1 MDIQYGQLENLSW
14 LWLVAGLMLIA
25 LIATFRKHRALAQFA
40 TPNLLS
46 TLLPPAS
53 RKRGWIST
61 MLTLASLIGIVIG
74 LIDIRWGK
82 TWRDVPQK
90 GIEVVFALDVSRSM
104 LAQDLLPNRLE
115 RAKQDIKDLVN
126 EMKGDRVGLVIFAG
140 EARRKTPLTNHY
152 EDFKQMLDEVGP
164 HNLDRG
170 GSDLGAAID
179 LAAKSFLEKT
189 ADHKAI
195 VLITDGEDHESQ
207 PLEAAKKVHQEY
219 GIRIFTIGLGD
230 ASQGALIPLATRE
243 RGESFL
249 EHQGEPVRSKLN
261 GQILQQIATLTDGA
275 FIPAG
280 TKQVDMA
287 AVYQR
292 FIAGIDQRDF
302 ETARVNVYTPRYQWF
317 LGGALACLVI
327 EVLIS
332 TCPRPNQRNLRELT
346 AIRVASDSRKVA

>member
-1 MDIQYGQLENLSW
+1 MDNSKICPGSGW
-14 LWLVAGLMLIA
+14 LRGLVLVA
-25 LIATFRKHRALAQFA
+25 LIATLRNRRALAQFA
-40 TPNLLS
+40 SPNLLATLLPAVGRYRGRIS
-46 TLLPPAS
+46 TLL
-53 RKRGWIST
+53 
-61 MLTLASLIGIVIG
+61 TLAALIGIVIG

-104 LAQDLLPNRLE
+104 LAEDLSPNRLE

-152 EDFKQMLDEVGP
+152 EDFKQILDEVGP

-170 GSDLGAAID
+170 GSNLGAAID

-207 PLEAAKKVHQEY
+207 PLETAKKVHQKY

-230 ASQGALIPLATRE
+230 ASQGALIPLAARE
-243 RGESFL
+243 GGESFL

-287 AVYQR
+287 AVYQQ
-292 FIAGIDQRDF
+292 FIAGINQQDF
-302 ETARVNVYTPRYQWF
+302 ETARVKVYTPRYQWF
-317 LGGALACLVI
+317 LGAAVACLVI

-332 TCPRPNQRNLRELT
+332 TWPRRIQRNFQEPNAIGLT
-346 AIRVASDSRKVA
+346 SKSRKVA